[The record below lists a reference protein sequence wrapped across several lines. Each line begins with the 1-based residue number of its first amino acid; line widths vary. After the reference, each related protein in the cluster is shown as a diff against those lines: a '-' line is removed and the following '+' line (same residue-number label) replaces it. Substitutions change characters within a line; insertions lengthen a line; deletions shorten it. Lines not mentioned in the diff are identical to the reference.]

1 MKIGFIG
8 AGKVGFSLGKYFNE
22 NNINVVG
29 YFSKNIA
36 SAKEAANF
44 TNTNYYE
51 SLKNLIECSDIIII
65 TTPDSQIG
73 EVWQEVKK
81 LSINN
86 KVICHCSGSLSSKIF
101 SNIEQLGAY
110 GYSIHPMYAFSDKYN
125 YHINLNQATITI
137 EGSEKY
143 LKYFSDLFSRLGNNV
158 KIISKDNK
166 SIYHAASVVVSNHV
180 IGLVQFAVD
189 LLGRCGFDN
198 NEAIEALYPLM
209 SNNILNI
216 KNNGLINSLTG
227 PVERN
232 DVDTIKKHINN
243 LNEED
248 RELYKLLTKRIIKI
262 AKVKNIENDYS
273 DLENMMG
280 E

>member
-8 AGKVGFSLGKYFNE
+8 AGKVGFSLGKYLND

-36 SAKEAANF
+36 SAKEAAKF

-51 SLKNLIECSDIIII
+51 SLQFLIDCSDIIII
-65 TTPDSQIG
+65 TTPDSEIDR
-73 EVWQEVKK
+73 VWNEVKK

-86 KVICHCSGSLSSKIF
+86 KIICHCSGSLSSKIF

-125 YHINLNQATITI
+125 SYINFNQATITI

-143 LKYFSDLFSRLGNNV
+143 LNYFNDLFSRLGNSV
-158 KIISKDNK
+158 KVISKDNK

-180 IGLVQFAVD
+180 IGLVQFAVN

-216 KNNGLINSLTG
+216 RNDGLTKSLTG

-232 DVDTIKKHINN
+232 DIDTIKNHINN
-243 LNEED
+243 LDEED
-248 RELYKLLTKRIIKI
+248 KELYRLLTKRIIKI
-262 AKVKNIENDYS
+262 AKAKNIDRDYS
-273 DLENMMG
+273 NLEKMMG

>member
-1 MKIGFIG
+1 M
-8 AGKVGFSLGKYFNE
+8 
-22 NNINVVG
+22 
-29 YFSKNIA
+29 
-36 SAKEAANF
+36 
-44 TNTNYYE
+44 
-51 SLKNLIECSDIIII
+51 
-65 TTPDSQIG
+65 
-73 EVWQEVKK
+73 
-81 LSINN
+81 
-86 KVICHCSGSLSSKIF
+86 
-101 SNIEQLGAY
+101 
-110 GYSIHPMYAFSDKYN
+110 
-125 YHINLNQATITI
+125 
-137 EGSEKY
+137 
-143 LKYFSDLFSRLGNNV
+143 
-158 KIISKDNK
+158 
-166 SIYHAASVVVSNHV
+166 
-180 IGLVQFAVD
+180 VQFAVD